1 MPTWAA
7 SSCTS
12 PALLTTP
19 GRGTEE
25 CALTIHP
32 HRGAEVKRQQWAALG
47 LLCTGLASG
56 TAWAQWPK
64 TMDGFPA
71 LLQERLAPLERSLAG
86 QGVVLAKACD
96 PAEELERQAA
106 ALPKPAAEDL
116 RQFCQLSSLK
126 EAASKLKPTDP
137 PPEAVMLKA
146 ARDAQAKVDKLRAKF
161 QTAYER
167 GDTGAS
173 VAIDLN
179 DFSRVGTGADRAT
192 VSAEVRRW
200 AQDAERLPRTF
211 RKSLSAAQAEADKLV
226 KAAIT
231 YLACEE
237 PGRYACQQEPLVTGM
252 IAKLAFDQHHDAA
265 DKADADLSTAAYG
278 LAVIK
283 QQPDIR
289 PEQLPGAVAFRKL
302 LDSNPDVKSYFGGDA
317 VGITA
322 GAQDSNLSFRYVW
335 EGDGKWLGRLNRSS
349 LVFSAPTNKDKSGVT
364 RFADSTDAL
373 QNLASV
379 KYGFQLTNMPFRF
392 PAIGTLNDFGFSVAA
407 AQDTR
412 SHYLSDPATPVQV
425 TKVEKSYV
433 VVSLGVKWVFLAN
446 PTSDYK
452 TLLVFGQESQR
463 RYKNSDVQ
471 TRCPVDPT
479 GTAATLVGCYTG
491 SWGAPKRTY
500 GRLVSLEIRQHM
512 PAFDVGL
519 RIKQDLETDKVDAEV
534 PFYLFRTNDG
544 SAKKNPFAAGIVIS
558 RSSGEA
564 GLKWGVFV
572 SAPLQFLRPDR

>member
-1 MPTWAA
+1 M
-7 SSCTS
+7 
-12 PALLTTP
+12 
-19 GRGTEE
+19 
-25 CALTIHP
+25 
-32 HRGAEVKRQQWAALG
+32 G
-47 LLCTGLASG
+47 LLCSGLASG

-71 LLQERLAPLERSLAG
+71 QLQGRLKPLEHSLPG
-86 QGVVLAKACD
+86 QGVDLAKDCD
-96 PAEELERQAA
+96 PAQERKVA
-106 ALPKPAAEDL
+106 ALPKLVADEL
-116 RQFCQLSSLK
+116 REFCRLSSLK

-161 QTAYER
+161 ESAYER
-167 GDTGAS
+167 GDAGTS

-179 DFSRVGTGADRAT
+179 DYSRVGSGADRAT

-200 AQDAERLPRTF
+200 AQEAERLPRTF
-211 RKSLSAAQAEADKLV
+211 RRSLSSAQAEADKLV
-226 KAAIT
+226 KAALS
-231 YLACEE
+231 YLDCEE
-237 PGRYACQQEPLVTGM
+237 PDRYQCRQEPLVTGL
-252 IAKLAFDQHHDAA
+252 IAKLAFDQQHGAA
-265 DKADADLSTAAYG
+265 EKADADLSTAAYG

-289 PEQLPGAVAFRKL
+289 PEHLPAAVAFRKL
-302 LDSNPDVKSYFGGDA
+302 LDSNPDVASYFGGDA

-322 GAQDSNLSFRYVW
+322 GAKDSNLSFRYVW

-379 KYGFQLTNMPFRF
+379 KYGFQLTNMPFRL
-392 PAIGTLNDFGFSVAA
+392 PLTGTLNDFGVSLAA
-407 AQDTR
+407 AQDSR
-412 SHYLSDPATPVQV
+412 SYYLSDSATPLQV
-425 TKVEKSYV
+425 TEIKKSYV
-433 VVSLGVKWVFLAN
+433 VLSLGVKWVFLAN

-452 TLLVFGQESQR
+452 TLLVFGHDTQR
-463 RYKNSDVQ
+463 SHKNSDVQ
-471 TRCPVDPT
+471 TRCPVDPAAT
-479 GTAATLVGCYTG
+479 TAALVGCYTG
-491 SWGAPKRTY
+491 SWGAPTRTY
-500 GRLVSLEIRQHM
+500 SRLVSLEIRQHM
-512 PAFDVGL
+512 PAFDIGL
-519 RIKQDLETDKVDAEV
+519 RIKQNLSNDKIDAEV

-544 SAKKNPFAAGIVIS
+544 SAKKNPFAAGIVLS